1 MGKFPSVRPES
12 VMTQTMDDDGHDYAG
27 KDDDDRHHDHHRH
40 RHHDDEKDDENEL
53 ITKSHAAAICTTH
66 YLHNQRGLKVNI
78 LWVFFGY
85 SLNILWIFKSL
96 VQQQYAQ
103 LTISTIR
110 GGIKCTAL
118 QCLQRR
124 KL

>member
-1 MGKFPSVRPES
+1 
-12 VMTQTMDDDGHDYAG
+12 MDMIMLA
-27 KDDDDRHHDHHRH
+27 KMMMIAIMIIIAIVI
-40 RHHDDEKDDENEL
+40 DDEKYDENEL

-110 GGIKCTAL
+110 GGLK
-118 QCLQRR
+118 
-124 KL
+124 